1 MWRRRRQNIM
11 IVDLGIIAIKA
22 FLVLFMVLNL
32 AGILGWVERKGSAL
46 IQDRIGANRASI
58 LGFAGLGLVNTL
70 IADPLKFLTKEDF
83 VPPAGDRLL
92 HTLAPCMALFPALV
106 TFAVIPFGDVIQIG
120 DRLINLQVANLDIGI
135 LYVFAMGSLGV
146 YGIVIGAWASNNK
159 FSLLGGVRGS
169 AQMISYEIAMGLSV
183 MGVLM
188 VYGTLELQ
196 EIARGQGALIRDMLP
211 SWLGYLEP
219 VIGWLPA
226 WGIFLQPLAFLLF
239 FTSAVAETKRIP
251 FDLPEGE
258 SELVA
263 GYHVEYS
270 GGKFLMFFAG
280 EFAEVVTAAALVTTL
295 FFGAWQVPYLMRDGF
310 HLPNGGAWLLPHYA
324 VVALQVGAFTVK
336 VLVFCWLQ
344 ILLRW
349 SVPRFRYDQ
358 VMRLG
363 WKMMFPLALLNVAI
377 TALVI
382 LAAQRG

>member
-1 MWRRRRQNIM
+1 M
-11 IVDLGIIAIKA
+11 IVDVGIIAAKA

-32 AGILGWVERKGSAL
+32 AGVLGWIERKGSAL

-58 LGFAGLGLVNTL
+58 FGFAGLGLVNTL

-83 VPPAGDRLL
+83 IPPHGDKFL
-92 HTLAPCMALFPALV
+92 HTLAPCMAFFPALV
-106 TFAVIPFGDVIQIG
+106 TFAVIPFGDVLVLG
-120 DRLINLQVANLDIGI
+120 DRAINLQVADLNFGI
-135 LYVFAMGSLGV
+135 LYIFAMSSLSV

-169 AQMISYEIAMGLSV
+169 AQMISYEVAMGLSAI
-183 MGVLM
+183 GVLM
-188 VYGTLELQ
+188 VYGTLDLQ
-196 EIARGQGALIRDMLP
+196 EIARGQGTLIRDLLP
-211 SWLGYLEP
+211 DSLGFLKTN
-219 VIGWLPA
+219 IGQLPA

-239 FTSAVAETKRIP
+239 FVAAVAETKRIP

-280 EFAEVVTAAALVTTL
+280 EFAEIVTAAGLMTTL
-295 FFGAWQVPYLMRDGF
+295 FFGGWQVFYLMRDGF
-310 HLPNGGAWLLPHYA
+310 HFPWGESWLLPHLV
-324 VVALQVGAFTVK
+324 VVALQVVAFTLK
-336 VLVFCWLQ
+336 VLFFCWLQ

-349 SVPRFRYDQ
+349 TVPRFRYDQ

-363 WKMMFPLALLNVAI
+363 WKMLLPLALVNVIVTAI
-377 TALVI
+377 VI
-382 LAAQRG
+382 VAVNR

>member
-1 MWRRRRQNIM
+1 M
-11 IVDLGIIAIKA
+11 IVDFAIIFLKA
-22 FLVLFMVLNL
+22 ALVLGMVLNL
-32 AGILGWVERKGSAL
+32 AGILGWLERKGSAL

-58 LGFAGLGLVNTL
+58 FGFAGLGLVNTL

-83 VPPAGDRLL
+83 IPPAGDKFL

-106 TFAVIPFGDVIQIG
+106 TFAVIPFGDVLNLG
-120 DRLINLQVANLDIGI
+120 ERSINLQVANLNIGI

-183 MGVLM
+183 IGVLM

-196 EIARGQGALIRDMLP
+196 EIARDQGTLLRDLLP
-211 SWLGYLEP
+211 TWLSVLQP
-219 VIGWLPA
+219 VLGWLPA

-239 FTSAVAETKRIP
+239 FTAAVAETKRIP

-270 GGKFLMFFAG
+270 GGKVLMFFAG
-280 EFAEVVTAAALVTTL
+280 EFAEIVTVAGVVTTL
-295 FFGAWQVPYLMRDGF
+295 FFGGWQVPYLLRDGF
-310 HLPNGGAWLLPHYA
+310 HFPWGATLLLPHLA
-324 VVALQVGAFTVK
+324 VVLLQVGAFTLK
-336 VLVFCWLQ
+336 VVFFCWLQ

-363 WKMMFPLALLNVAI
+363 WKMLLPLALINIAV
-377 TALVI
+377 TAVWI
-382 LAAQRG
+382 VAAQ

>member
-1 MWRRRRQNIM
+1 M
-11 IVDLGIIAIKA
+11 IVDFAIILLKA
-22 FLVLFMVLNL
+22 ALVLGMVLNL
-32 AGILGWVERKGSAL
+32 AGIFGWIERKGSAL

-58 LGFAGLGLVNTL
+58 FGFAGLGLVNTL

-83 VPPAGDRLL
+83 IPPSGDKFL

-106 TFAVIPFGDVIQIG
+106 TFAVIPFGDVLNLG
-120 DRLINLQVANLDIGI
+120 GRTINLQVANINIGI

-159 FSLLGGVRGS
+159 FSMLGGVRGS

-183 MGVLM
+183 IGVLM

-196 EIARGQGALIRDMLP
+196 EIARGQGALMRDLLP
-211 SWLGYLEP
+211 TWLGFLQP

-239 FTSAVAETKRIP
+239 FTAAVAETKRIP

-280 EFAEVVTAAALVTTL
+280 EFAEIVTAAGLVTTL
-295 FFGAWQVPYLMRDGF
+295 FFGGWQVPYLLRDGF
-310 HLPNGGAWLLPHYA
+310 HFPWGGTLLLPHLA
-324 VVALQVGAFTVK
+324 VVLLQVGAFALK
-336 VLVFCWLQ
+336 VVFFCWLQ

-363 WKMMFPLALLNVAI
+363 WKMLLPLALINVAV
-377 TALVI
+377 TAVWI
-382 LAAQRG
+382 IAAQ

>member
-1 MWRRRRQNIM
+1 M
-11 IVDLGIIAIKA
+11 IVDFAIIAAKA
-22 FLVLFMVLNL
+22 FIVLFMVLNL
-32 AGILGWVERKGSAL
+32 AGILGWIERKGSAL

-58 LGFAGLGLVNTL
+58 FGFAGLGLVNTL

-83 VPPAGDRLL
+83 IPPAGDKFL
-92 HTLAPCMALFPALV
+92 HTLAPCMALFPPLV
-106 TFAVIPFGDVIQIG
+106 IFAVIPFGDVLQIG
-120 DRLINLQVANLDIGI
+120 DRVINLQVANLNVGI
-135 LYVFAMGSLGV
+135 LYVFAMASLGV

-183 MGVLM
+183 IGILM
-188 VYGTLELQ
+188 IYGTLDLQ
-196 EIARGQGALIRDMLP
+196 EIARGQGTLIRELLP
-211 SWLGYLEP
+211 QGLSFLGGL
-219 VIGWLPA
+219 VGWLPA
-226 WGIFLQPLAFLLF
+226 WGVFLQPLAFLLF
-239 FTSAVAETKRIP
+239 FTAAVAETKRIP

-280 EFAEVVTAAALVTTL
+280 EFAEIVTAAALVTTL
-295 FFGAWQVPYLMRDGF
+295 FFGGWQVPYLMRDGF
-310 HLPNGGAWLLPHYA
+310 YFPWGGQWLLPHLA
-324 VVALQVGAFTVK
+324 VVGLQVGAFTLK
-336 VLVFCWLQ
+336 VLFFCWLQ

-363 WKMMFPLALLNVAI
+363 WKMLLPLALVNVLI
-377 TALVI
+377 TALMIV
-382 LAAQRG
+382 AAQ

>member
-1 MWRRRRQNIM
+1 M
-11 IVDLGIIAIKA
+11 IVDLAIITLKA
-22 FLVLFMVLNL
+22 VLVVGMVLNL
-32 AGILGWVERKGSAL
+32 AGVLGWVERKGSAL
-46 IQDRIGANRASI
+46 IQNRIGANRASI
-58 LGFAGLGLVNTL
+58 FGFAGLGLVNTL
-70 IADPLKFLTKEDF
+70 IADTLKFLTKEDF
-83 VPPAGDRLL
+83 IPPKGDRFL

-106 TFAVIPFGDVIQIG
+106 TFAVIPFGDVLNIG
-120 DRLINLQVANLDIGI
+120 ERSINLQVANLNIGI

-159 FSLLGGVRGS
+159 FSMLGGVRGS

-183 MGVLM
+183 IGVLM

-196 EIARGQGALIRDMLP
+196 DIARGQATLIRDLMP
-211 SWLGYLEP
+211 SWLSFLSP
-219 VIGWLPA
+219 IVGWLPA

-239 FTSAVAETKRIP
+239 FTAAVAETKRIP

-280 EFAEVVTAAALVTTL
+280 EFAEIVTAAGLVTTL
-295 FFGAWQVPYLMRDGF
+295 FFGGWQVPYLLRDGF
-310 HLPNGGAWLLPHYA
+310 HFPWGGTWLLPHILI
-324 VVALQVGAFTVK
+324 VLLQVTAFTVK
-336 VLVFCWLQ
+336 VVFFCWLQ

-363 WKMMFPLALLNVAI
+363 WKMLLPLALLNVVATAI
-377 TALVI
+377 WIV
-382 LAAQRG
+382 AAQ

>member
-1 MWRRRRQNIM
+1 M
-11 IVDLGIIAIKA
+11 IVDFAIIFIKA
-22 FLVLFMVLNL
+22 ALVLGMVLNL
-32 AGILGWVERKGSAL
+32 AGVLGWIERKGSAL

-58 LGFAGLGLVNTL
+58 MGFAGLGLVNTL

-83 VPPAGDRLL
+83 IPASGDKFL

-106 TFAVIPFGDVIQIG
+106 TFAVIPFGDVLQWG
-120 DRLINLQVANLDIGI
+120 DRTINLQVASLNIGI

-183 MGVLM
+183 IGVLM

-196 EIARGQGALIRDMLP
+196 DIARGQGALLAEMLP
-211 SWLGYLEP
+211 TWLDFLRP

-239 FTSAVAETKRIP
+239 FTAAVAETKRIP

-280 EFAEVVTAAALVTTL
+280 EFAEIVTVAGLVTTL
-295 FFGAWQVPYLMRDGF
+295 FFGGWQVPYLLRDGF
-310 HLPNGGAWLLPHYA
+310 HFPWGANWLLPQLA
-324 VVALQVGAFTVK
+324 VVFLQVTAFTIK
-336 VLVFCWLQ
+336 VLFFCWLQ

-363 WKMMFPLALLNVAI
+363 WKMLLPAALVNVAV
-377 TALVI
+377 TAVWI
-382 LAAQRG
+382 IAAQ

>member
-1 MWRRRRQNIM
+1 M
-11 IVDLGIIAIKA
+11 IVDFAIIFIKA
-22 FLVLFMVLNL
+22 ALVLGMVLNL
-32 AGILGWVERKGSAL
+32 AGILGWIERKGSAL

-58 LGFAGLGLVNTL
+58 FGFAGMGLVNTL

-83 VPPAGDRLL
+83 IPPAGDKFL

-106 TFAVIPFGDVIQIG
+106 TFAVIPFGDVLNFG
-120 DRLINLQVANLDIGI
+120 DRAINLQVANLNIGV

-183 MGVLM
+183 IGVLM

-196 EIARGQGALIRDMLP
+196 DIARDQGLLIGELLP
-211 SWLGYLEP
+211 AWLSFLHP
-219 VIGWLPA
+219 FIGWLPA

-280 EFAEVVTAAALVTTL
+280 EFAEIVTVAGLVTTL
-295 FFGAWQVPYLMRDGF
+295 FFGGWQVPYLLRDGF
-310 HLPNGGAWLLPHYA
+310 HFPWGATWLLPHLA
-324 VVALQVGAFTVK
+324 VVALQVGGFTFK
-336 VLVFCWLQ
+336 VVFFCWLQ

-363 WKMMFPLALLNVAI
+363 WKMLLPLALLNVVVTAI
-377 TALVI
+377 WIV
-382 LAAQRG
+382 AAQ

>member
-1 MWRRRRQNIM
+1 M
-11 IVDLGIIAIKA
+11 IVDLAIITVKAGI
-22 FLVLFMVLNL
+22 VLFMVLNL
-32 AGILGWVERKGSAL
+32 AGILGWIERKGSAL

-58 LGFAGLGLVNTL
+58 FGFAGFGLVNTL

-83 VPPAGDRLL
+83 VPPAGDKFL

-106 TFAVIPFGDVIQIG
+106 TFAVIPFGDVLNVG
-120 DRLINLQVANLDIGI
+120 DRVINLQVANLNIAI

-146 YGIVIGAWASNNK
+146 YGIVIGACASNNK

-183 MGVLM
+183 IGVLM
-188 VYGTLELQ
+188 IYGTLELQ
-196 EIARGQGALIRDMLP
+196 DIARDQGTLIGELLP
-211 SWLGYLEP
+211 SWLRFLHP
-219 VIGWLPA
+219 LIGWLPA

-239 FTSAVAETKRIP
+239 FTAAVAETKRIP

-280 EFAEVVTAAALVTTL
+280 EFAEIVTAAGLVTTL
-295 FFGAWQVPYLMRDGF
+295 FFGGWQVPYLLRDGF
-310 HLPNGGAWLLPHYA
+310 HFPWGAALLLPHLA
-324 VVALQVGAFTVK
+324 VVLLQIGAFTIK
-336 VLVFCWLQ
+336 VVFFCWLQ

-363 WKMMFPLALLNVAI
+363 WKMLLPLALVNIVV
-377 TALVI
+377 TALWIV
-382 LAAQRG
+382 AGQ

>member
-1 MWRRRRQNIM
+1 M
-11 IVDLGIIAIKA
+11 IVDLAIIFIKA
-22 FLVLFMVLNL
+22 ALVLGMVLNL
-32 AGILGWVERKGSAL
+32 AGILGWIERKGSAL

-58 LGFAGLGLVNTL
+58 FGFAGMGLVNTL

-83 VPPAGDRLL
+83 IPPAGDKFL

-106 TFAVIPFGDVIQIG
+106 TFAVIPFGDVLNFG
-120 DRLINLQVANLDIGI
+120 DRVINLQVANINIGI
-135 LYVFAMGSLGV
+135 LYIFAMGSLGV

-183 MGVLM
+183 IGVLM

-196 EIARGQGALIRDMLP
+196 DIARDQGTLIGELLP
-211 SWLGYLEP
+211 TWLSYLRP
-219 VIGWLPA
+219 LIGWLPA
-226 WGIFLQPLAFLLF
+226 WGIFLQPLAFILF

-280 EFAEVVTAAALVTTL
+280 EFAEIVTAAGLVTTL
-295 FFGAWQVPYLMRDGF
+295 FFGGWQVPYLLRDGF
-310 HLPNGGAWLLPHYA
+310 HFPWGGAWLLPHLA
-324 VVALQVGAFTVK
+324 VVALQVGAFTFK
-336 VLVFCWLQ
+336 VIFFCWLQ

-363 WKMMFPLALLNVAI
+363 WKMLLPLALVNVAV
-377 TALVI
+377 TAIWIV
-382 LAAQRG
+382 AAQ

>member
-1 MWRRRRQNIM
+1 M
-11 IVDLGIIAIKA
+11 IVDFAIIAAKA

-32 AGILGWVERKGSAL
+32 AGVLGWVERKGSAL
-46 IQDRIGANRASI
+46 IQDRVGANRASI
-58 LGFAGLGLVNTL
+58 FGFAGMGLVNTL

-83 VPPAGDRLL
+83 IPAHGDRFL
-92 HTLAPCMALFPALV
+92 HTLAPCMAFFPALV
-106 TFAVIPFGDVIQIG
+106 TFAVIPFGDILVVG
-120 DRLINLQVANLDIGI
+120 DRVINLQVADLNFGI
-135 LYVFAMGSLGV
+135 LYIFAMASLGV

-169 AQMISYEIAMGLSV
+169 AQMISYEVAMGLSV
-183 MGVLM
+183 IGILM
-188 VYGTLELQ
+188 VYGTLDLQ
-196 EIARGQGALIRDMLP
+196 DIARGQGALMRDLLP
-211 SWLGYLEP
+211 DSLGFLRAG
-219 VIGWLPA
+219 IGWIPA

-239 FTSAVAETKRIP
+239 FVAAVAETKRIP

-280 EFAEVVTAAALVTTL
+280 EFAEIVTAAGLTTTL

-310 HLPNGGAWLLPHYA
+310 HFPWGGVWLLPQLTVA
-324 VVALQVGAFTVK
+324 VLQVAAFTLK
-336 VLVFCWLQ
+336 VVFFCWLQ

-349 SVPRFRYDQ
+349 TVPRFRYDQ

-363 WKMMFPLALLNVAI
+363 WKMLLPLALLNVMI
-377 TALVI
+377 TAIVI
-382 LAAQRG
+382 VAVHR

>member
-1 MWRRRRQNIM
+1 M
-11 IVDLGIIAIKA
+11 IVDIAIVATKA

-32 AGILGWVERKGSAL
+32 AGVLGWIERKGSAL

-58 LGFAGLGLVNTL
+58 LGFAGMGLVNTL

-83 VPPAGDRLL
+83 IPPAGDKFL
-92 HTLAPCMALFPALV
+92 HTLAPCLALFPALV
-106 TFAVIPFGDVIQIG
+106 TFAVIPFGDVLIIG
-120 DRLINLQVANLDIGI
+120 DRMINLQVANVNIGI
-135 LYVFAMGSLGV
+135 LYVLAMTSLGV

-169 AQMISYEIAMGLSV
+169 AQMISYEVAMGLAV
-183 MGVLM
+183 IGVLM

-196 EIARGQGALIRDMLP
+196 EIARNQGLLIRELLP
-211 SWLGYLEP
+211 PWLALLRP
-219 VIGWLPA
+219 IIGWLPA

-239 FTSAVAETKRIP
+239 FTAAVAETKRIP

-280 EFAEVVTAAALVTTL
+280 EFAEIVTAAGLMATL
-295 FFGAWQVPYLMRDGF
+295 FFGGWQVPYLMRDGF
-310 HLPNGGAWLLPHYA
+310 HFPWGGIWLLPHLG
-324 VVALQVGAFTVK
+324 VVLLQVAAFTIK
-336 VLVFCWLQ
+336 VLFFCWLQ

-363 WKMMFPLALLNVAI
+363 WKMLLPLALLNVTI
-377 TALVI
+377 TAIVI
-382 LAAQRG
+382 VAAQ

>member
-1 MWRRRRQNIM
+1 M
-11 IVDLGIIAIKA
+11 IVDLAIIAIKA

-32 AGILGWVERKGSAL
+32 AGVLGWVERKGSAL

-58 LGFAGLGLVNTL
+58 FGFAGKGLVNTL

-83 VPPAGDRLL
+83 IPPAGDKLL

-106 TFAVIPFGDVIQIG
+106 TFAVIPFGDILIIG
-120 DRLINLQVANLDIGI
+120 DHAINLQVANLNIGI

-169 AQMISYEIAMGLSV
+169 AQMISYEVAMGLSV

-196 EIARGQGALIRDMLP
+196 EIARDQGALIRDLLP
-211 SWLGYLEP
+211 QWLDFLRP
-219 VIGWLPA
+219 IIGWLPA
-226 WGIFLQPLAFLLF
+226 WGVFLQPLAFLLF
-239 FTSAVAETKRIP
+239 FTAAVAETKRIP

-280 EFAEVVTAAALVTTL
+280 EFAEIVTVAGLVTTL
-295 FFGAWQVPYLMRDGF
+295 FFGGWQVPYLMRDGF
-310 HLPNGGAWLLPHYA
+310 HFPWGATWQLPNLT
-324 VVALQVGAFTVK
+324 VVVFQVLAFTLK
-336 VLVFCWLQ
+336 VLFFCWLQ

-349 SVPRFRYDQ
+349 TVPRFRYDQ

-363 WKMMFPLALLNVAI
+363 WKMLLPLALINIAVTGI
-377 TALVI
+377 VI
-382 LAAQRG
+382 VAAQ